1 LGERSFPLPGR
12 WALRLHGAM
21 KHLLDYRRLFVRE
34 HVALVKLTDTYD
46 LVDPDTRAVVGIA
59 WENVSG
65 WIKVLRLLLGKSLLP
80 TRVDVAVAED
90 QPPVLI
96 IRRNVGFLRKKV
108 TVLDGSGAPLGF
120 FKSKILSLGGGFLVY
135 SADGQQFAD
144 VKGDWKGWNFKF
156 LDLSG
161 QEMGVV
167 TKKWAGFG
175 KELFTSADNY
185 IVEIKDGTTNNALL
199 LAAAIAID
207 TVFKEKE

>member
-1 LGERSFPLPGR
+1 
-12 WALRLHGAM
+12 M
-21 KHLLDYRRLFVRE
+21 KHLLDYRRVFVRE
-34 HVALVKLTDTYD
+34 RVAVIKLTDTYD
-46 LVDPDTRAVVGIA
+46 LVDPESKAVIGIA

-65 WIKVLRLLLGKSLLP
+65 WIKFFRLLINKSLLP
-80 TRVDVAVAED
+80 TRVEISLGEK

-96 IRRNVGFLRKKV
+96 IKRNVGFLRKKV
-108 TVLDGSGAPLGF
+108 TVLDSTGVQLGY
-120 FKSKILSLGGGFLVY
+120 FKSKIFSLGGGFLVF
-135 SADGQQFAD
+135 SPDGQQFAD

-156 LDLSG
+156 LDNAG
-161 QEMGVV
+161 QEMGLV

-207 TVFKEKE
+207 TVFKEKQ

>member
-1 LGERSFPLPGR
+1 
-12 WALRLHGAM
+12 M
-21 KHLLDYRRLFVRE
+21 KHLLDYRRVFVRE
-34 HVALVKLTDTYD
+34 RVALVKLTDTYD
-46 LVDPDTRAVVGIA
+46 LVDPESKAVIGIA

-65 WIKVLRLLLGKSLLP
+65 WIKFFRLLINKSLLP
-80 TRVDVAVAED
+80 TRVEIAPAEK

-96 IRRNVGFLRKKV
+96 IKRNVGFLRKKV
-108 TVLDGSGAPLGF
+108 TVFDGGGVPLGY
-120 FKSKILSLGGGFLVY
+120 FKSKLFSLGGGFLVF
-135 SADGQQFAD
+135 SPDGQQFAD

-156 LDLSG
+156 LDGTG

-185 IVEIKDGTTNNALL
+185 IVEIKEGTTNNALL

-207 TVFKEKE
+207 TVFKEKQ